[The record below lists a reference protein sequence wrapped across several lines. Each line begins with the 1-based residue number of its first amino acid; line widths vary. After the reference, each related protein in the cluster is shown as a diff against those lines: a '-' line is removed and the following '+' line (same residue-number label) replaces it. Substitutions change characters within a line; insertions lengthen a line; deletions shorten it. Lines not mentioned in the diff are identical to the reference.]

1 MARIRA
7 EREAQRKIEKVQ
19 RLVQRRKEREEKRKV
34 EAKTKRPRQSK
45 QEKEELA
52 VAEVLK
58 LKAKLVKI
66 HQKKSTLSHVCR
78 EHGRAWEKLD
88 VAFIKRRQVQKTVSL
103 ADQIR
108 SAKKRT
114 EDMNGKAF
122 SIASSDSQSIEVS
135 SDARFFTVEAK

>member
-58 LKAKLVKI
+58 LKAKLVK
-66 HQKKSTLSHVCR
+66 V
-78 EHGRAWEKLD
+78 
-88 VAFIKRRQVQKTVSL
+88 
-103 ADQIR
+103 
-108 SAKKRT
+108 RT
-114 EDMNGKAF
+114 
-122 SIASSDSQSIEVS
+122 Q
-135 SDARFFTVEAK
+135 